1 MDPKKAA
8 AEWFIS
14 TVFKEEPI
22 KPRPEAAE
30 ERVPGAIRA
39 ARALTRGTFQSWLS
53 REDVFLKQAK
63 LLENYTDSYEWD
75 CDGLTVYYPTYQSLN
90 DRQLRAY
97 FTWRARTRQ
106 GEAREAPLCFAFLYI
121 YELLNQIG
129 VKDPMEGYERLTEF
143 RDGYGQ
149 INKQILSYL
158 ARWLTDYVVYYDL
171 DPALLSGSEQV
182 IRDRCITV
190 LEQIQEREDSEIME
204 AVRQLSRWPGRS
216 KFCADHQAE
225 MDRVTVRVLRSVS
238 AHCARYK
245 STMADRYFGANSP
258 TYGMLFS
265 GAVFCD
271 PLKRRNYRYIL
282 NEQCV
287 YLCKNGMWTV
297 CRRMPDDRC
306 RGKLDNLLKSVDTAL
321 REALDYGRPIKVKP
335 EPKWILTIIQKE
347 VQALMAEKRALETE
361 RAAAEARK
369 VTIDFGQ
376 LSRIRRDAGLTRE
389 KLIVEEELDSEPP
402 AGLEAAVRPEGPEVN
417 TELSP
422 ETAEDL
428 PLDQPERRLL
438 RCLLRG
444 EDTGWVQQSGYLLSV
459 LADGINEKL
468 YDIFADN
475 VLDETPQVIEDY
487 IDDLK
492 EMVCP

>member
-1 MDPKKAA
+1 MDPKKVS
-8 AEWFIS
+8 AEWFRS

-22 KPRPEAAE
+22 KPRPEAAG

-39 ARALTRGTFQSWLS
+39 ARALAKGTFQSWQS
-53 REDVFLKQAK
+53 REAVFLKQAK

-75 CDGLTVYYPTYQSLN
+75 CGELTVYYPTYQSLN

-97 FTWRARTRQ
+97 FTWRTQVRE
-106 GEAREAPLCFAFLYI
+106 GMLREAPLCFPFLYI

-129 VKDPMEGYERLTEF
+129 VKDPMEGYEKLTGF

-149 INKQILSYL
+149 INKYILSYL

-171 DPALLSGSEQV
+171 DQGLLAGSEQMT
-182 IRDRCITV
+182 RDRCVAV
-190 LEQIQEREDSEIME
+190 LDQIEEWEDGAVME
-204 AVRQLSRWPGRS
+204 VVRQLSRWLGRS
-216 KFCADHQAE
+216 KFYADHQEE
-225 MDRVTVRVLRSVS
+225 MDRVAVRVLRSVS
-238 AHCARYK
+238 VHCAHHK
-245 STMADRYFGANSP
+245 NTMTDRYFGAFSP

-271 PLKRRNYRYIL
+271 PLKRKNYRYTL

-287 YLCKNGMWTV
+287 YTCKNGMWTV
-297 CRRMPDDRC
+297 CRRTADDRS

-321 REALDYGRPIKVKP
+321 REAMRYGHPIKVKP
-335 EPKWILTIIQKE
+335 EPKWTLTIIQKE
-347 VQALMAEKRALETE
+347 VQALMAEKRALEEE
-361 RAAAEARK
+361 REAAEARK
-369 VTIDFGQ
+369 ITIDFGQ

-389 KLIVEEELDSEPP
+389 KLIVEEELDPEPP
-402 AGLEAAVRPEGPEVN
+402 VGLEAAVRPEGPE
-417 TELSP
+417 EGAQLPP
-422 ETAEDL
+422 ETAEEL
-428 PLDQPERRLL
+428 PLDQPELRLL
-438 RCLLRG
+438 RCLLCG
-444 EDTGWVQQSGYLLSV
+444 GDTGWVQQSGYLLSV

-475 VLDETPQVIEDY
+475 VLDETPHVIEDY